1 MENNEYIDMKKILNI
16 ILSKKI
22 FIALIILL
30 SLVVGYFYS
39 YYYKKPQYNSSVT
52 VLLTGDEAQG
62 EKQVTQTDL
71 NLNSG
76 LISTYGSI
84 AKSANVL
91 SKVIE
96 NLGLDISVQNLQKNL
111 TVAEIK
117 NTQFLKIT
125 VENSNPET
133 AMKIANEI
141 SKVFVEQIKT
151 IYNIQNINIIDT
163 AEISNTPCNINHI
176 KDMAIALMAGI
187 FASGV
192 LILILYI
199 LDDTIKS
206 EKDIPVNLKL
216 ETIGTIPNTNKTNN
230 ELIIETDPKSYIVEC
245 LKTTR
250 TNILYASNIN
260 KKKAILFTSA
270 REKEGKSFIVNNIA
284 VAFAQAN
291 KKVLIVDT
299 NLRTPKGRS
308 QIFENQT
315 GEGLSDFIKEIT
327 ENKLENLEKAKKYI
341 KETKIPNLH
350 ILESG
355 TIPPN
360 PSELLSSTNMRNLLE
375 LLKSMYDLV
384 LLDGTPS
391 MIVSDSI
398 ALSTM
403 VDSTI
408 LIAEN
413 KVSKINEL
421 KKTKRQIQ
429 DVGGKIMGVI
439 LNKSDV
445 QHNKYYG
452 KGYGYYYGDGKQEKT
467 EKEIQIKQQ
476 IITVSEI
483 IENARSVIEQELLN
497 KEVEQELET
506 VQVVEQQQ
514 EKTVEPKENGFKNVI
529 KKIFSRI
536 SNIEKRL
543 DNDNSKEQINNIYTE
558 IDNIKN
564 KQSLDKQEIINNIND
579 LKTENSKVQNS
590 IKELN
595 KKQKNLKE
603 IQENDKTEILESIN
617 NFKEETKTMQDDI
630 TSLKISN
637 NKLLENFEKLDSEKL
652 NVLEQINI
660 LKDNNNNMFENIDE
674 LISSKEAMNE
684 KINGFDEKVE
694 QLKNEQ
700 LKAKADIENTVKE
713 LQTLEM
719 LKQKTQNMEE
729 EFNQLEV
736 LKAKIESANK
746 EIELLKQ
753 LQNEQIINVNNR
765 ISKLKEIQVNNNN
778 ELLEKINA
786 INYDDKLIEINQ
798 NILKS
803 QEEYTKM
810 IEEIN
815 NKNNQEEKP
824 SNIISF
830 ESLKKKRKANKK
842 VFSINETIMSDEL
855 ETSSSYVIDL
865 NSESFGIMAN

>member
-1 MENNEYIDMKKILNI
+1 MENNEYMDMKKILNI
-16 ILSKKI
+16 ISSKKI

-30 SLVVGYFYS
+30 SLVMSYFYS

-141 SKVFVEQIKT
+141 STVFVEQIKT

-163 AEISNTPCNINHI
+163 AEISNAPCNINHI

-564 KQSLDKQEIINNIND
+564 KQSLDNQEIINNIND

-637 NKLLENFEKLDSEKL
+637 NKLLENFEKLDSEKV
-652 NVLEQINI
+652 NILEQINI
-660 LKDNNNNMFENIDE
+660 LKDNNSNMFENIDE

-713 LQTLEM
+713 LQTLEI

-736 LKAKIESANK
+736 LKTKIELANK

-753 LQNEQIINVNNR
+753 LQNEQITNVNHR
-765 ISKLKEIQVNNNN
+765 ISKLRNLQINNNK
-778 ELLEKINA
+778 ELLEKIEA
-786 INYDDKLIEINQ
+786 INYDDKLTEINE

-815 NKNNQEEKP
+815 NKNKPEEKP

-842 VFSINETIMSDEL
+842 VFSINEDIMSDEL
-855 ETSSSYVIDL
+855 ENSSAYVIDL

>member
-141 SKVFVEQIKT
+141 STVFVEQIKT

-299 NLRTPKGRS
+299 NLRNSKGRS

-452 KGYGYYYGDGKQEKT
+452 KGYGYYYGDGKQEKV
-467 EKEIQIKQQ
+467 EKEIQVKQP

-483 IENARSVIEQELLN
+483 IENARPVIEQELLN
-497 KEVEQELET
+497 KEVEQELEN

-514 EKTVEPKENGFKNVI
+514 EKTIEPKENGFKNVI

-564 KQSLDKQEIINNIND
+564 KQSLDKQEIINNINE
-579 LKTENSKVQNS
+579 LKTENLKVQNS
-590 IKELN
+590 IEELSE
-595 KKQKNLKE
+595 KQNNLKE
-603 IQENDKTEILESIN
+603 IQEVDKKEILENI
-617 NFKEETKTMQDDI
+617 Q
-630 TSLKISN
+630 
-637 NKLLENFEKLDSEKL
+637 KLDLEK
-652 NVLEQINI
+652 VKILEQINI
-660 LKDNNNNMFENIDE
+660 LKDSNSDMFENIDE
-674 LISSKEAMNE
+674 LINSKEAIND

-700 LKAKADIENTVKE
+700 LKAKSDIENTVKE
-713 LQTLEM
+713 LQSIEI
-719 LKQKTQNMEE
+719 LKQKTQNIEE

-736 LKAKIESANK
+736 LKAKIELANK
-746 EIELLKQ
+746 EIEMLRQFQK
-753 LQNEQIINVNNR
+753 EQINNVNYKISELKKLQLDNNKELIER
-765 ISKLKEIQVNNNN
+765 IES
-778 ELLEKINA
+778 
-786 INYDDKLIEINQ
+786 INYDEKLVEINE
-798 NILKS
+798 NITRNKN
-803 QEEYTKM
+803 EYTKM

-815 NKNNQEEKP
+815 NKNKQEEKP

-842 VFSINETIMSDEL
+842 VFSINEDIMSDEL
-855 ETSSSYVIDL
+855 ENSSAYVIDL

>member
-16 ILSKKI
+16 ISSKKI

-30 SLVVGYFYS
+30 SLVMGYFYS

-125 VENSNPET
+125 VENQNPET

-141 SKVFVEQIKT
+141 STVFVEQIKT

-192 LILILYI
+192 LILIIYI

-327 ENKLENLEKAKKYI
+327 ENKLENLEKAKQYI

-375 LLKSMYDLV
+375 VLKSMYDLV

-391 MIVSDSI
+391 MMVSDSI

-467 EKEIQIKQQ
+467 QKEIQVKQP

-483 IENARSVIEQELLN
+483 IENARPLIEQELLN
-497 KEVEQELET
+497 KEVEQELENT
-506 VQVVEQQQ
+506 QVVEQQQ
-514 EKTVEPKENGFKNVI
+514 EKIIEPKENGFKKVI

-579 LKTENSKVQNS
+579 S
-590 IKELN
+590 
-595 KKQKNLKE
+595 
-603 IQENDKTEILESIN
+603 KTEIFESIN
-617 NFKEETKTMQDDI
+617 NFKEETKAMQNDI
-630 TSLKISN
+630 KNLQTSN
-637 NKLLENFEKLDSEKL
+637 NNLLENIEKLDLEKV
-652 NVLEQINI
+652 NILEQINI
-660 LKDNNNNMFENIDE
+660 LKDNNSNMFENIDE
-674 LISSKEAMNE
+674 LISNKEAMNE

-713 LQTLEM
+713 LQTLEL

-736 LKAKIESANK
+736 LKTKIELANK

-753 LQNEQIINVNNR
+753 LQNEQITNVNHR
-765 ISKLKEIQVNNNN
+765 ISKLRKLQINNNK
-778 ELLEKINA
+778 ELLEKIEA
-786 INYDDKLIEINQ
+786 INYDDKLTEINE

-815 NKNNQEEKP
+815 NKNKPEEKP

-842 VFSINETIMSDEL
+842 VFSINENIMSDEL

-865 NSESFGIMAN
+865 NSEPFGIMAN

>member
-125 VENSNPET
+125 VENQNPET

-192 LILILYI
+192 LILIIYI

-350 ILESG
+350 VLESG

-452 KGYGYYYGDGKQEKT
+452 KGYGYYYGDGKQEKV
-467 EKEIQIKQQ
+467 EKEIQVKQP
-476 IITVSEI
+476 IITVLEI

-579 LKTENSKVQNS
+579 S
-590 IKELN
+590 
-595 KKQKNLKE
+595 
-603 IQENDKTEILESIN
+603 KTEIFESIN
-617 NFKEETKTMQDDI
+617 NFKEETKAMQNDI
-630 TSLKISN
+630 KNLQTSNSD
-637 NKLLENFEKLDSEKL
+637 LLENIEKLDSEKV
-652 NVLEQINI
+652 NILEQINI
-660 LKDNNNNMFENIDE
+660 LKDNNSNMFENIDE

-713 LQTLEM
+713 LQTLEI

-736 LKAKIESANK
+736 LKTKIELANK

-753 LQNEQIINVNNR
+753 LQNEQITNVNHR
-765 ISKLKEIQVNNNN
+765 ISKLRNLQINNNK
-778 ELLEKINA
+778 ELLEKIEA
-786 INYDDKLIEINQ
+786 INYDDKLTEINE

-815 NKNNQEEKP
+815 NKNKPEEKP

-842 VFSINETIMSDEL
+842 VFSINEDIMSDEL
-855 ETSSSYVIDL
+855 ENSSAYVINL

>member
-1 MENNEYIDMKKILNI
+1 MENNEYMDMKKILNI
-16 ILSKKI
+16 ISSKKI

-30 SLVVGYFYS
+30 SLVMSYFYS

-141 SKVFVEQIKT
+141 STVFVEQIKT

-452 KGYGYYYGDGKQEKT
+452 KGYGYYYGDGKQEKV
-467 EKEIQIKQQ
+467 EKEIQVKQP

-579 LKTENSKVQNS
+579 S
-590 IKELN
+590 
-595 KKQKNLKE
+595 
-603 IQENDKTEILESIN
+603 KTEIFESIN
-617 NFKEETKTMQDDI
+617 NFKEETKAMQNDI
-630 TSLKISN
+630 KNLQTSNSD
-637 NKLLENFEKLDSEKL
+637 LLENIEKLDSEKV
-652 NVLEQINI
+652 NILEQINI
-660 LKDNNNNMFENIDE
+660 LKDNNSNMFENIDE

-713 LQTLEM
+713 LQTLEI

-736 LKAKIESANK
+736 LKTKIELANK

-753 LQNEQIINVNNR
+753 LQNEQITNVNHR
-765 ISKLKEIQVNNNN
+765 ISKLRNLQINNNK
-778 ELLEKINA
+778 ELLEKIEA
-786 INYDDKLIEINQ
+786 INYDDKLTEINE

-815 NKNNQEEKP
+815 NKNKPEEKP

-842 VFSINETIMSDEL
+842 VFSINEDIMSDEL
-855 ETSSSYVIDL
+855 ENSSAYVIDL

>member
-141 SKVFVEQIKT
+141 STVFVEQIKT

-299 NLRTPKGRS
+299 NLRNSKGRS

-452 KGYGYYYGDGKQEKT
+452 KGYGYYYGDGKQEKV
-467 EKEIQIKQQ
+467 EKEIQVKQP

-483 IENARSVIEQELLN
+483 IENARPVIEQELLN
-497 KEVEQELET
+497 KEVEQELEN

-514 EKTVEPKENGFKNVI
+514 EKTIEPKENGFKNVI

-564 KQSLDKQEIINNIND
+564 KQSLDKQEIINNINE
-579 LKTENSKVQNS
+579 LKTENLKVQNS
-590 IKELN
+590 IEELSE
-595 KKQKNLKE
+595 KQNNLKE
-603 IQENDKTEILESIN
+603 IQEVDKKEILENI
-617 NFKEETKTMQDDI
+617 Q
-630 TSLKISN
+630 
-637 NKLLENFEKLDSEKL
+637 KLDLEK
-652 NVLEQINI
+652 VKILEQINI
-660 LKDNNNNMFENIDE
+660 LKDSNSDMFENIDE
-674 LISSKEAMNE
+674 LINSKEAIND

-700 LKAKADIENTVKE
+700 LKAKSDIENTVKE
-713 LQTLEM
+713 LQSIEI
-719 LKQKTQNMEE
+719 LKQKTQNIEE

-736 LKAKIESANK
+736 LKAKIELANK
-746 EIELLKQ
+746 EIEMLRQFQK
-753 LQNEQIINVNNR
+753 EQINNVNYKISELKKLQLDNNKELIER
-765 ISKLKEIQVNNNN
+765 IES
-778 ELLEKINA
+778 
-786 INYDDKLIEINQ
+786 INYDEKLVEINE
-798 NILKS
+798 NITRNKN
-803 QEEYTKM
+803 EYTKM

-815 NKNNQEEKP
+815 NKNKQEEKP

-842 VFSINETIMSDEL
+842 VFSINEDIMSDEL
-855 ETSSSYVIDL
+855 ENSSAYVIEL

>member
-1 MENNEYIDMKKILNI
+1 MENNEYMDMKKILNI
-16 ILSKKI
+16 ISSKKI

-30 SLVVGYFYS
+30 SLVMSYFYS

-141 SKVFVEQIKT
+141 STVFVEQIKT

-452 KGYGYYYGDGKQEKT
+452 KGYGYYYGDGKQEKV
-467 EKEIQIKQQ
+467 EKEIQVKQP
-476 IITVSEI
+476 IITVLEI
-483 IENARSVIEQELLN
+483 IENARPVIEQELLN
-497 KEVEQELET
+497 KEIEQELENT
-506 VQVVEQQQ
+506 QVVEQQ
-514 EKTVEPKENGFKNVI
+514 EKTIESKENGFKNVM

-617 NFKEETKTMQDDI
+617 NFKEETKAMQNDI
-630 TSLKISN
+630 KNLQTSNSD
-637 NKLLENFEKLDSEKL
+637 LLENIEKLDSEKV
-652 NVLEQINI
+652 NILEQINI
-660 LKDNNNNMFENIDE
+660 LKDNNSNMFENIDE

-713 LQTLEM
+713 LQTLEI

-736 LKAKIESANK
+736 LKTKIELANK

-753 LQNEQIINVNNR
+753 LQNEQITNVNHR
-765 ISKLKEIQVNNNN
+765 ISKLRNLQINNNK
-778 ELLEKINA
+778 ELLEKIEA
-786 INYDDKLIEINQ
+786 INYDDKLTEINE

-815 NKNNQEEKP
+815 NKNKPEEKP

-842 VFSINETIMSDEL
+842 VFSINEDIMSDEL
-855 ETSSSYVIDL
+855 ENSSAYVIDL

>member
-16 ILSKKI
+16 ISSKKI

-30 SLVVGYFYS
+30 SLVMGYFYS

-96 NLGLDISVQNLQKNL
+96 NLGLNISVQNLQKNL

-192 LILILYI
+192 LILIIYI

-299 NLRTPKGRS
+299 NLRNPKGRS

-355 TIPPN
+355 TIPPS

-408 LIAEN
+408 LVAEN

-674 LISSKEAMNE
+674 LISSRELIND
-684 KINGFDEKVE
+684 KINGFEEKVE

-700 LKAKADIENTVKE
+700 LKAKSDIENTVKE

-786 INYDDKLIEINQ
+786 INYDDKLTEINE

>member
-1 MENNEYIDMKKILNI
+1 MENNEYMDMKKILNI
-16 ILSKKI
+16 ISSKKI

-30 SLVVGYFYS
+30 SLVMSYFYS

-141 SKVFVEQIKT
+141 STVFVEQIKT

-327 ENKLENLEKAKKYI
+327 ENKLENLERAKKYI

-452 KGYGYYYGDGKQEKT
+452 KGYGYYYGDGKQEKV
-467 EKEIQIKQQ
+467 EKEIQVKQP

-483 IENARSVIEQELLN
+483 IENARPVIEQELLN
-497 KEVEQELET
+497 KEIEQELENT
-506 VQVVEQQQ
+506 QVVEQQ
-514 EKTVEPKENGFKNVI
+514 EKTIESKENGFKNVM

-617 NFKEETKTMQDDI
+617 NFKEETKAMQNDI
-630 TSLKISN
+630 KNLQTSNSD
-637 NKLLENFEKLDSEKL
+637 LLENIEKLDSEKV
-652 NVLEQINI
+652 NILEQINI
-660 LKDNNNNMFENIDE
+660 LKDNNSNMFENIDE

-713 LQTLEM
+713 LQTLEI

-736 LKAKIESANK
+736 LKTKIELANK

-753 LQNEQIINVNNR
+753 LQNEQITNVNHR
-765 ISKLKEIQVNNNN
+765 ISKLRNLQINNNK
-778 ELLEKINA
+778 ELLEKIEA
-786 INYDDKLIEINQ
+786 INYDDKLTEINE

-815 NKNNQEEKP
+815 NKNKPEEKP

-842 VFSINETIMSDEL
+842 VFSINEDIMSDEL
-855 ETSSSYVIDL
+855 ENSSAYVIDL

>member
-30 SLVVGYFYS
+30 SLVMSYFYS

-96 NLGLDISVQNLQKNL
+96 NLGLDISVKNLQKNL

-141 SKVFVEQIKT
+141 STVFVEQIKT

-250 TNILYASNIN
+250 TNILYSSNIN

-452 KGYGYYYGDGKQEKT
+452 KGYGYYYGDGKQEKV
-467 EKEIQIKQQ
+467 EKEIQVKQP

-483 IENARSVIEQELLN
+483 IENARPVIEQELLN
-497 KEVEQELET
+497 KEVEQELENT
-506 VQVVEQQQ
+506 QVVEQQ
-514 EKTVEPKENGFKNVI
+514 EKTIEPKENGLKNVI

-564 KQSLDKQEIINNIND
+564 KQSLDKQEIINNINE
-579 LKTENSKVQNS
+579 LKTENLKVQNS
-590 IKELN
+590 IEELSE
-595 KKQKNLKE
+595 KQNNLKE
-603 IQENDKTEILESIN
+603 IQEVDKKEILENI
-617 NFKEETKTMQDDI
+617 Q
-630 TSLKISN
+630 
-637 NKLLENFEKLDSEKL
+637 KLDLEK
-652 NVLEQINI
+652 VKILEQINI
-660 LKDNNNNMFENIDE
+660 LKDSNSDMFENIDE
-674 LISSKEAMNE
+674 LINSKEAIND

-700 LKAKADIENTVKE
+700 LKAKSDIENTVKE
-713 LQTLEM
+713 LQSIEI
-719 LKQKTQNMEE
+719 LKQKTQNIEE

-736 LKAKIESANK
+736 LKAKIELANK
-746 EIELLKQ
+746 EIEMLRQFQK
-753 LQNEQIINVNNR
+753 EQINNVNYKISELKKLQLDNNKELIER
-765 ISKLKEIQVNNNN
+765 IES
-778 ELLEKINA
+778 
-786 INYDDKLIEINQ
+786 INYDEKLVEINE
-798 NILKS
+798 NITRNKN
-803 QEEYTKM
+803 EYTKM

-815 NKNNQEEKP
+815 NKNKQEEKP

-830 ESLKKKRKANKK
+830 ESLKKIRK
-842 VFSINETIMSDEL
+842 
-855 ETSSSYVIDL
+855 
-865 NSESFGIMAN
+865 

>member
-1 MENNEYIDMKKILNI
+1 MENNEYMDMKKILNI
-16 ILSKKI
+16 ISSKKI

-30 SLVVGYFYS
+30 SLVMSYFYS
-39 YYYKKPQYNSSVT
+39 YYYKKHQYNSSVT

-96 NLGLDISVQNLQKNL
+96 NLGLDISVRNLQKNL

-125 VENSNPET
+125 VENQNPET

-141 SKVFVEQIKT
+141 STVFVEQIKT

-187 FASGV
+187 FTSGV

-299 NLRTPKGRS
+299 NLRNSKGRS

-391 MIVSDSI
+391 MMVSDSI

-467 EKEIQIKQQ
+467 QKEIQIKQS

-483 IENARSVIEQELLN
+483 IENARPVIEQELLN
-497 KEVEQELET
+497 KEVEQELEN

-514 EKTVEPKENGFKNVI
+514 EKTIEPKENGFKNVI

-564 KQSLDKQEIINNIND
+564 KQSLDKQEIINNIN
-579 LKTENSKVQNS
+579 NS
-590 IKELN
+590 
-595 KKQKNLKE
+595 
-603 IQENDKTEILESIN
+603 KTEIFESIN
-617 NFKEETKTMQDDI
+617 NFKEETKAMQNDI
-630 TSLKISN
+630 KNLQTSN
-637 NKLLENFEKLDSEKL
+637 NNLLENIEKLDLEKV
-652 NVLEQINI
+652 NILEQINI
-660 LKDNNNNMFENIDE
+660 LKDNNSNMFENIDE
-674 LISSKEAMNE
+674 LISNKETMNE
-684 KINGFDEKVE
+684 KINSFDEKVE

-713 LQTLEM
+713 LQTLEL

-729 EFNQLEV
+729 EFNQLEE
-736 LKAKIESANK
+736 LKTKIELANK

-753 LQNEQIINVNNR
+753 LQNEQITNVNHR
-765 ISKLKEIQVNNNN
+765 ISKLRKLQINNNK
-778 ELLEKINA
+778 ELLEKIEA
-786 INYDDKLIEINQ
+786 INYDDKLTEINE

-815 NKNNQEEKP
+815 NKNKPEEKP

-842 VFSINETIMSDEL
+842 VFSINENIMSDEL

-865 NSESFGIMAN
+865 NSELFGIMAN

>member
-1 MENNEYIDMKKILNI
+1 MENNEYMDMKKILNI
-16 ILSKKI
+16 ISSKKI

-96 NLGLDISVQNLQKNL
+96 NLGLDISVKNLQKNL

-141 SKVFVEQIKT
+141 STVFVEQIKT

-250 TNILYASNIN
+250 TNILYSSNIN

-299 NLRTPKGRS
+299 NLRNSKGRS

-452 KGYGYYYGDGKQEKT
+452 KGYGYYYGDGKQEKV
-467 EKEIQIKQQ
+467 EKEIQVKQP

-483 IENARSVIEQELLN
+483 IENARPVIEQELL
-497 KEVEQELET
+497 T
-506 VQVVEQQQ
+506 I
-514 EKTVEPKENGFKNVI
+514 EPKENGFKNVI

-564 KQSLDKQEIINNIND
+564 KQSLDKQEIINNINE
-579 LKTENSKVQNS
+579 LKTENLKVQNS
-590 IKELN
+590 IEELSE
-595 KKQKNLKE
+595 KQNNLKE
-603 IQENDKTEILESIN
+603 IQEVDKKEILENI
-617 NFKEETKTMQDDI
+617 Q
-630 TSLKISN
+630 
-637 NKLLENFEKLDSEKL
+637 KLDLEK
-652 NVLEQINI
+652 VKILEQINI
-660 LKDNNNNMFENIDE
+660 LKDSNSDMFENIDE
-674 LISSKEAMNE
+674 LINSKEAIND

-700 LKAKADIENTVKE
+700 LKAKSDIENTVKE
-713 LQTLEM
+713 LQSIEI
-719 LKQKTQNMEE
+719 LKQKTQNIEE

-736 LKAKIESANK
+736 LKAKIELANK
-746 EIELLKQ
+746 EIEMLRQFQK
-753 LQNEQIINVNNR
+753 EQINNVNYKISELKKLQLDNNKELIER
-765 ISKLKEIQVNNNN
+765 IES
-778 ELLEKINA
+778 
-786 INYDDKLIEINQ
+786 INYDEKLVEINE
-798 NILKS
+798 NITRNKN
-803 QEEYTKM
+803 EYTKM

-815 NKNNQEEKP
+815 NKNKQEEKP

-842 VFSINETIMSDEL
+842 VFSINEDIMSDEL
-855 ETSSSYVIDL
+855 ENSSAYVIDL

>member
-1 MENNEYIDMKKILNI
+1 MENNEYMDMKKILNI
-16 ILSKKI
+16 ISSKKI

-30 SLVVGYFYS
+30 SLVMSYFYS

-96 NLGLDISVQNLQKNL
+96 NLGLDISVRNLQKNL

-125 VENSNPET
+125 VENQNPET

-141 SKVFVEQIKT
+141 STVFVEQIKT

-187 FASGV
+187 FTSGV

-299 NLRTPKGRS
+299 NLRNSKGRS

-391 MIVSDSI
+391 MMVSDSI

-467 EKEIQIKQQ
+467 EKEIQIKQP

-483 IENARSVIEQELLN
+483 IENARPVIEQELLN
-497 KEVEQELET
+497 KEVEQELEN

-514 EKTVEPKENGFKNVI
+514 EKTIEPKENGFKNVI

-564 KQSLDKQEIINNIND
+564 KQSLDKQEIINNIN
-579 LKTENSKVQNS
+579 NS
-590 IKELN
+590 
-595 KKQKNLKE
+595 
-603 IQENDKTEILESIN
+603 KTEIFESIN
-617 NFKEETKTMQDDI
+617 NFKEETKAMQNDI
-630 TSLKISN
+630 KNLQTSN
-637 NKLLENFEKLDSEKL
+637 NNLLENIEKLDLEKV
-652 NVLEQINI
+652 NILEQINI
-660 LKDNNNNMFENIDE
+660 LKDNNSNMFENIDE
-674 LISSKEAMNE
+674 LISNKETMNE
-684 KINGFDEKVE
+684 KINSFDEKVE

-713 LQTLEM
+713 LQTLEL

-729 EFNQLEV
+729 EFNQLEE
-736 LKAKIESANK
+736 LKTKIELANK

-753 LQNEQIINVNNR
+753 LQNEQITNVNHR
-765 ISKLKEIQVNNNN
+765 ISKLRKLQINNNK
-778 ELLEKINA
+778 ELLEKIEA
-786 INYDDKLIEINQ
+786 INYDDKLTEINE

-815 NKNNQEEKP
+815 NKNKPEEKP

-842 VFSINETIMSDEL
+842 VFSINENIMSDEL

-865 NSESFGIMAN
+865 NSELFGIMAN